1 METTAREGKSIK
13 EHGCK
18 IAKRKNTPI
27 FLVKMR
33 VFLEN
38 KGGGR

>member
-1 METTAREGKSIK
+1 MEATAREGKSIK

-18 IAKRKNTPI
+18 IEKHKNSLI
-27 FLVKMR
+27 VLVKMCF
-33 VFLEN
+33 FLEN